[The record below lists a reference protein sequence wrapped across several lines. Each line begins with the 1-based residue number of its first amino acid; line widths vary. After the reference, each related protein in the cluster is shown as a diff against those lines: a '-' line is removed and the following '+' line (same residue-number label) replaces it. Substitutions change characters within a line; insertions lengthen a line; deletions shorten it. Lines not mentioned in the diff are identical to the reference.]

1 MSNFLGTGVNSAGA
15 VAETVEIDVLVHLNC
30 FSPPSPMA
38 QSNLSCLVPS
48 ISMLSGVIVKFFSL
62 QVLMD
67 HAGAALCRRSVRVFL
82 APLLFC
88 FWPHAASAEH
98 LCAERNNEYTVREVY
113 DQTGNIIEYWC
124 EWGDEG
130 DAGAAAMRYFS
141 PEEWKSFAEHGAN
154 VETQDARR
162 RIQAG
167 RRYRQLQDG
176 LWFMPGEIPFAGW
189 SSGASGS
196 TLGSG
201 AIRAGEDCTVSYWT
215 PTGAVIM
222 STLGGKNDNAVIS
235 YMSYSIPIPNK
246 SQFRRFSLT
255 QSGRTQTVS
264 AMISKVGLGSKK
276 MGMVSFAVRSAD
288 VLVGAIQDAQDY
300 ALADS
305 GKTIFSGQWHDGLR
319 ARDALARCLAQ
330 R

>member
-1 MSNFLGTGVNSAGA
+1 
-15 VAETVEIDVLVHLNC
+15 
-30 FSPPSPMA
+30 
-38 QSNLSCLVPS
+38 
-48 ISMLSGVIVKFFSL
+48 MLSGVIVKFFSL

-235 YMSYSIPIPNK
+235 YMSYSIPISNENCPK
-246 SQFRRFSLT
+246 SRVFDGRVVLSWNWTPCESEHRSRAWRRDQISNHPKII
-255 QSGRTQTVS
+255 SRMVGAS
-264 AMISKVGLGSKK
+264 ARY
-276 MGMVSFAVRSAD
+276 RSA
-288 VLVGAIQDAQDY
+288 VGDDEDDAC
-300 ALADS
+300 ARPAS
-305 GKTIFSGQWHDGLR
+305 HCR
-319 ARDALARCLAQ
+319 RDAIDQLACRFAIAAGSEGIGCIDHTVHGVTGRAVDGVPALSFP
-330 R
+330 